1 MNKIEVLDR
10 NTIDKIA
17 AGEVVERPA
26 SVVKE
31 LVENAVDSGANAITV
46 EIKNGGI
53 EFVRITD
60 NGCGIPSDQVRTAF
74 LRHATSKLRSI
85 SDLAS
90 IASLGFRGEALSSIC
105 AVSQVEL
112 ITREAGSVTGIR
124 YIIHGGVEKSFEE
137 IGAPFGTTFIMRN
150 LFYNTPARAKFLKS
164 QVSETNAVTSIVEQL
179 ALSHPEISFKYI
191 VNGSTK
197 LYTSGSGNLMETVYS
212 VYGRDAAKQLV
223 AISYNGENVNISGF
237 LGRAEASR
245 GNRNLEIYFVN
256 GRYVHD
262 KIISRAIEDG
272 YHGNLMQHRYPF
284 TVLNLDVDK
293 DKVDVNVHPS
303 KLEVRFSKQQEI
315 YNEISDAI
323 RQTLLENQSIPQAS
337 FEKKTGFKPQASIL
351 EKPVKTTGNAGSH
364 DATVSNKIA
373 HSQEI
378 NAIDKTDG
386 VQKTGSADSINK
398 FEGTQKSVSNDN
410 IVNLTAENVRIEKKS
425 IPEPFEYNRREALK
439 TVPEL
444 VAEKQI
450 SLFENDK
457 VSAEKSKQYR
467 IIGQVFETYFLV
479 ELEDKLYII
488 DQHAAHEK
496 IIYERLMKSMADHK
510 ATSQMLMPSVVLSL
524 TRAEAEILRA
534 NMDVFES
541 FGFEIEEFGGSEFR
555 ITASPA
561 DLYNADTDE
570 LIKETLADLDD
581 VSSGER
587 RIISERIALRS
598 CKAAVKANMKLSM
611 LEARKLIDE
620 LLMLDDPYHCPHG
633 RPVIISFSHYELDRK
648 FKRIL

>member
-124 YIIHGGVEKSFEE
+124 YVIQGGVEKSFEE

-164 QVSETNAVTSIVEQL
+164 QMAEANAVTSIVEQL

-223 AISYNGENVNISGF
+223 AISYNGENVNINGF

-351 EKPVKTTGNAGSH
+351 EKPVKLTENIEPQNKNAI
-364 DATVSNKIA
+364 NKIA
-373 HSQEI
+373 GSQ
-378 NAIDKTDG
+378 KTDTDRFEDIS
-386 VQKTGSADSINK
+386 VKNSDVSKQINK
-398 FEGTQKSVSNDN
+398 P
-410 IVNLTAENVRIEKKS
+410 ENVANFEQADKIDQSAKTTKKS